1 MKNIARY
8 NQFINESVDYKKDL
22 EKFPEIIRFIEHLIE
37 RTYELVEEYEY
48 NIFLYVKR
56 KLSGVNEGMYSRV
69 FEYIIRSGSN
79 NIIQHSYIY
88 GEPVIAY
95 VKDCDNFIYDI
106 DIRDNWGVSLPSD
119 DPKFMELHD
128 VLHYEFPKLNIM

>member
-1 MKNIARY
+1 MKNIVRY
-8 NQFINESVDYKKDL
+8 SDFINESVDYKKDL
-22 EKFPEIIRFIEHLIE
+22 KKFPEIIRFIEHLIE

-48 NIFLYVKR
+48 NVFLYVKR
-56 KLSGVNEGMYSRV
+56 SVNNGMYARI
-69 FEYIIRSGSN
+69 FEYIIRSGADDV
-79 NIIQHSYIY
+79 IGHSYIY

-128 VLHYEFPKLNIM
+128 VLHYEFPKFNIM